1 MQFDLQKFY
10 KTADKPQIIAF
21 ESDLSGM
28 DFPGYS
34 VPAPV
39 GCTFRAAPTAEGV
52 ELELTAEATA
62 VGECARCLAPA
73 EEKCSFTRD
82 WQFTGREIAGNE
94 TDLPVDEKGSV
105 NLDELVY
112 QEIMFEVSSVLLCSP
127 DCQGLCPICGQKKAA
142 GCSCQPAENAAPAD
156 ARLSILKQLL
166 N

>member
-10 KTADKPQIIAF
+10 KTAEKPYFTAF
-21 ESDLSGM
+21 EADLSGM

-34 VPAPV
+34 VPVPAR
-39 GCTFRAAPTAEGV
+39 CTFRAVPTAEGV
-52 ELELTAEATA
+52 ELELTVEALA

-73 EEKCSFTRD
+73 EEECSFTRG
-82 WQFTGREIAGNE
+82 WQFTGREISAGE
-94 TDLPVDEKGSV
+94 TDLPVNEKGIADLS
-105 NLDELVY
+105 ELVY
-112 QEIMFEVSSVLLCSP
+112 QEILFEVPPVLLCSP

-142 GCSCQPAENAAPAD
+142 GCSCQQAENAAPAD